1 MLRKFPFTLSEKCM
15 ELQKIE
21 RWSLIGHLIS
31 MAFGLAGLLIVL
43 PHADLILQLPP
54 IGQSVFQLSMANG
67 GVMYI
72 LLGTIAVAVYAYR
85 QLGLKQL
92 LCFMVPSIGLSL
104 SSELLG
110 TSTGLPFGDYQY
122 LSGLGYKIAGLV
134 PFTIPLSWFY
144 LGFSC
149 YIIARAGFDQTK
161 LPNWLR
167 QGGAI
172 FCGALLLTAWDFVLD
187 PAMSQTAVPFW
198 EWITP
203 GPFFGMPYLNFA
215 GWMGT
220 GALFMSITALLWPPD
235 RIQLDRTQLQL
246 PLAIYLGNFGFAAA
260 LSVGGQIW
268 VPILLGIGFGIVP
281 LFLLWFAAKPAVDDA
296 LVPTDLELGAE
307 TEYIGSSN

>member
-1 MLRKFPFTLSEKCM
+1 M

-21 RWSLIGHLIS
+21 RWSLIGHLVS

-43 PHADLILQLPP
+43 PHAELILQLPP

-85 QLGLKQL
+85 MLGLNQL
-92 LCFMVPSIGLSL
+92 LCFMIPAVGLSL

-110 TSTGLPFGDYQY
+110 TSTGLPFGDYGY
-122 LSGLGYKIAGLV
+122 LSGLGYKIADLV

-149 YIIARAGFDQTK
+149 YIIARAGFDNTQ

-167 QGGAI
+167 HGGAI
-172 FCGALLLTAWDFVLD
+172 FCGALLLTSWDFVLD

-198 EWITP
+198 EWKTP

-215 GWMGT
+215 GWMET
-220 GALFMSITALLWPPD
+220 GALFMSVAALLWPKE

-246 PLAIYLGNFGFAAA
+246 PMAIYLGNFVFAAV
-260 LSVGGQIW
+260 LSMGGNIW
-268 VPILLGIGFGIVP
+268 IPMLLGIALGIVP
-281 LFLLWFAAKPAVDDA
+281 LFLLWFAAQPAMHEPAVT
-296 LVPTDLELGAE
+296 TDLDLVSEP
-307 TEYIGSSN
+307 EYIGSSN

>member
-1 MLRKFPFTLSEKCM
+1 M

-21 RWSLIGHLIS
+21 RWSLIGHLVS

-43 PHADLILQLPP
+43 PHAELILQLPP

-72 LLGTIAVAVYAYR
+72 LLGTIAVAIYAYR
-85 QLGLKQL
+85 MLGLNQL
-92 LCFMVPSIGLSL
+92 LCFMIPAVGLSL

-110 TSTGLPFGDYQY
+110 TSTGLPFGDYGY

-149 YIIARAGFDQTK
+149 YIIARAGFDNTQ

-167 QGGAI
+167 HGGAI
-172 FCGALLLTAWDFVLD
+172 FCGALLLTSWDFVLD

-198 EWITP
+198 EWKTP

-215 GWMGT
+215 GWMET
-220 GALFMSITALLWPPD
+220 GAVFMSVAAMLWPKE
-235 RIQLDRTQLQL
+235 RIQLDRTQLLL
-246 PLAIYLGNFGFAAA
+246 PLAIYLGNFVFAAV
-260 LSVGGQIW
+260 LSMAGNIW
-268 VPILLGIGFGIVP
+268 IPMLLGIVLGILP
-281 LFLLWFAAKPAVDDA
+281 LFLLWFAAKPATENIVVA
-296 LVPTDLELGAE
+296 ADLELGAE
-307 TEYIGSSN
+307 PEYAGSGN

>member
-1 MLRKFPFTLSEKCM
+1 M

-21 RWSLIGHLIS
+21 RWSLIGHLVS

-43 PHADLILQLPP
+43 PHAELILQLPP

-85 QLGLKQL
+85 MLGLKQS
-92 LCFMVPSIGLSL
+92 LCFMVPAVGLSL

-110 TSTGLPFGDYQY
+110 TSTGLPFGDYGY

-149 YIIARAGFDQTK
+149 YIIARAGFDNTQ

-167 QGGAI
+167 HAGAI
-172 FCGALLLTAWDFVLD
+172 FCGSLLLTSWDFVLD

-198 EWITP
+198 EWKTP

-215 GWMGT
+215 GWMET
-220 GALFMSITALLWPPD
+220 GAVFMSVAALLWPKE

-246 PLAIYLGNFGFAAA
+246 PLAIYLGNFVFAAV
-260 LSVGGQIW
+260 LSIAGNIW
-268 VPILLGIGFGIVP
+268 IPMLLGIVLGIVP
-281 LFLLWFAAKPAVDDA
+281 LFLLWFAAQPATPD
-296 LVPTDLELGAE
+296 LVVTTDLDLASEP
-307 TEYIGSSN
+307 EYIGSSN